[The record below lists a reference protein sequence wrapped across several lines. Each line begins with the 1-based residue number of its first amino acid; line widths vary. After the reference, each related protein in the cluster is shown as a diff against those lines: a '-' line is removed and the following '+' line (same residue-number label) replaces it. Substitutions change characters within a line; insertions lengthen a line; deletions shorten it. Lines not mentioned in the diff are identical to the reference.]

1 MPWRNQNRATFL
13 FIKDINDEE
22 NFQMKLQKSEVIT
35 YLIYVLNLLLF
46 DFDFDF
52 IINYIY
58 IYKY

>member
-1 MPWRNQNRATFL
+1 MPWRNQNRTTFL

-46 DFDFDF
+46 DFDF
-52 IINYIY
+52 IINCIY